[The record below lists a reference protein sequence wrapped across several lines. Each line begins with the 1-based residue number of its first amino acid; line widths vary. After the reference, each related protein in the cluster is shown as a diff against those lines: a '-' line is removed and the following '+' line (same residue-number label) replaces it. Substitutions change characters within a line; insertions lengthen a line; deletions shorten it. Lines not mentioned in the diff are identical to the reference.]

1 MRHFEHYWWFLELK
15 SIEARNGKRK
25 PIVTENQVVVEEDKK
40 FGGKDNVH
48 FYTERSVRNYFE
60 GS

>member
-1 MRHFEHYWWFLELK
+1 MK